1 MLKKPLPLITF
12 ALYVFQDKHKAKRMG
27 ANEYTHYRLCES
39 YREGRFIRN
48 RTLLSLGDLES
59 VLPPEKIPFLC
70 KRINQ
75 VYLEGKTFIIS
86 SLRDDKVEALCT
98 KYVGLLHEAQKIE
111 KAKKEG
117 SRYRAGVH

>member
-1 MLKKPLPLITF
+1 MFFKTSIK
-12 ALYVFQDKHKAKRMG
+12 QKDGGH
-27 ANEYTHYRLCES
+27 EYTHYRLCES

-111 KAKKEG
+111 KAKKKA
-117 SRYRAGVH
+117 AGIEQVYIDS